1 MLNQGLHYSSQR
13 AEILNLGC
21 TLKQDCV
28 RHEKSKTVFF
38 SFFEVDVSDWRKG
51 VEVTPENS
59 FVFFISEFV
68 RFRSILAFLNYFSF
82 LMSIA

>member
-1 MLNQGLHYSSQR
+1 LPELFF
-13 AEILNLGC
+13 E
-21 TLKQDCV
+21 
-28 RHEKSKTVFF
+28 SKTVLF